1 MFLSPFW
8 SNKKHINKGKLK
20 TATIHTYNTTK
31 HLLYTIGVTCSYELQ
46 MAITTDCY
54 GFKWPSVQVA
64 EWLARRPLTKGGPG
78 SIPGWGSDPGAVSEK
93 GFVPV

>member
-1 MFLSPFW
+1 
-8 SNKKHINKGKLK
+8 
-20 TATIHTYNTTK
+20 
-31 HLLYTIGVTCSYELQ
+31 